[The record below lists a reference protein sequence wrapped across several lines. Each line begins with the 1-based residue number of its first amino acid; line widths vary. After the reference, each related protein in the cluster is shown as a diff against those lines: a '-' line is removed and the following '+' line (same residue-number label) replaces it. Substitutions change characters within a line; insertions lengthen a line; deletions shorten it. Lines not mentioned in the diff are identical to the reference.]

1 MELLREGEWTAL
13 ELSAELSVPEA
24 EVYSHLEHVRRS
36 LSGERLKVTPYHCL
50 SCTYIF
56 KKRDRLDRP
65 GRCPRCKESHI
76 GVALFTIV

>member
-1 MELLREGEWTAL
+1 M
-13 ELSAELSVPEA
+13 ELSAELSVEEA

-36 LSGERLKVTPYHCL
+36 LSGEKLKVIPYRCL
-50 SCTYIF
+50 SCGYVF

-76 GVALFTIV
+76 GVAGFAIV